1 MMAFAAD
8 GDPISNCFTIAY
20 LLTIGGDTMVQA
32 DWNLSSVFFLLLM
45 VSQHDTQSTVET
57 IIANP
62 NTQCFDDHCYH
73 AIHHD
78 AKPSMFTTS
87 DAQQFVPASNHFPT
101 ITKSHANL
109 AVTNRNI

>member
-1 MMAFAAD
+1 LKSAICLPPASD
-8 GDPISNCFTIAY
+8 GF
-20 LLTIGGDTMVQA
+20 
-32 DWNLSSVFFLLLM
+32 
-45 VSQHDTQSTVET
+45 QHGTQSTVET
-57 IIANP
+57 ITANP

-109 AVTNRNI
+109 TVTNRNI